1 MRMSTPTIFGSI
13 PALVTP
19 FNLDG
24 SIAWSAYKNLIEWH
38 IQEGT
43 HGICVVGTTGE
54 SPTVTVEEHC
64 KLIDVAVQVAGKRIP
79 IIAGAGGN
87 STAEAIELTQS
98 AKASGADASLQVVP
112 YYNKPTQE
120 GLFQHFKTI
129 AQAVAL
135 PVILYNVPGRTVA
148 DMSNDTILRLAGVP
162 GVIGIK
168 DATGDIARGAALIA
182 AAPQGFIVL
191 SGDDGSAAALMLMG
205 GKGNIS
211 VSANLAP
218 KLMAQLCEA
227 ALAGDIAKTRELH
240 ARGLPLHQTLFIE
253 TSPLPA
259 KWALARMGKIPAG
272 LRLPLTPLSAS
283 NEPIIEKMLRDC
295 ELI

>member
-1 MRMSTPTIFGSI
+1 MTQSTIHGSI

-19 FNLDG
+19 MNDDG
-24 SIAWSAYKNLIEWH
+24 SIAWGAYKNLIEWH

-64 KLIDVAVQVAGKRIP
+64 KLIDVAVQVANKRIP

-87 STAEAIELTQS
+87 STAEAIALAKS
-98 AKASGADASLQVVP
+98 AKQSGADATLQVVP

-120 GLFQHFKTI
+120 GLYQHFKHI
-129 AQAVAL
+129 AENVAI
-135 PVILYNVPGRTVA
+135 PMILYNVPGRTVA
-148 DMSNDTILRLAGVP
+148 DMSNDTILRLAQVP

-168 DATGDIARGAALIA
+168 DATGDIGRGAALIA
-182 AAPQGFIVL
+182 AAPASFIVL
-191 SGDDGSAAALMLMG
+191 SGDDATAAALMLMG
-205 GKGNIS
+205 GRGNIS

-218 KLMAQLCEA
+218 KLMSQLCEA
-227 ALAGDIAKTRELH
+227 ALAGNIAKTRELH
-240 ARGLPLHQTLFIE
+240 VRGLPLHQKLFIE

-272 LRLPLTPLSAS
+272 LRLPLTPLSVAS
-283 NEPIIEKMLRDC
+283 QAIVEKMLQDC
-295 ELI
+295 NLI

>member
-1 MRMSTPTIFGSI
+1 MIHGSI

-19 FNLDG
+19 MNDDG
-24 SIAWSAYKNLIEWH
+24 SIAWDAYKNLIEWH

-64 KLIDVAVQVAGKRIP
+64 QLIDVAVKVANKRIP

-87 STAEAIELTQS
+87 STAEAIALAQF
-98 AKASGADASLQVVP
+98 AKKSGADATLQVVP

-120 GLFQHFKTI
+120 GLYQHFKAI

-148 DMSNDTILRLAGVP
+148 DMSNDTILRLSQVP
-162 GVIGIK
+162 GIIGIK
-168 DATGDIARGAALIA
+168 DATGDIGRGIALIGAA
-182 AAPQGFIVL
+182 PSDFIVL
-191 SGDDGSAAALMLMG
+191 SGDDATAAALILMG

-211 VSANLAP
+211 VSANVVP

-227 ALAGDIAKTRELH
+227 ALAGDIAKTRSLH
-240 ARGLPLHQTLFIE
+240 AQGQALHQKLFIE
-253 TSPLPA
+253 TSPLPV
-259 KWALARMGKIPAG
+259 KWALARMGKIPGG
-272 LRLPLTPLSAS
+272 LRLPLTPLSAAGQ
-283 NEPIIEKMLRDC
+283 IVIEQVLRDAQ
-295 ELI
+295 LI

>member
-1 MRMSTPTIFGSI
+1 MIKGSI

-19 FNLDG
+19 MNDDG
-24 SIAWSAYKNLIEWH
+24 SIAWDAYKTLIEWH

-54 SPTVTVEEHC
+54 SPTVTVQEHC
-64 KLIDVAVQVAGKRIP
+64 QLIDVAVQVAGKRIP

-87 STAEAIELTQS
+87 STAEAIELAQS
-98 AKASGADASLQVVP
+98 AKKSGADATLQVVP

-120 GLFQHFKTI
+120 GLYQHFKTI
-129 AQAVAL
+129 AQAVAI

-148 DMSNDTILRLAGVP
+148 DMSNDTVVRLSKVP
-162 GVIGIK
+162 GIIGIK
-168 DATGDIARGAALIA
+168 DATGDIGRGIALIA
-182 AAPQGFIVL
+182 AAPSTFIVL
-191 SGDDGSAAALMLMG
+191 SGDDATAAALMLMG

-240 ARGLPLHQTLFIE
+240 ARGLPLHQKLFIE

-259 KWALARMGKIPAG
+259 KWALARMGKIPGG
-272 LRLPLTPLSAS
+272 LRLPLTPLSAAS
-283 NEPIIEKMLRDC
+283 QPAVEQMLRDC
-295 ELI
+295 QLI